1 MAQMEINI
9 GDRLVQRVGLHK
21 TQKNKFIMEVTRIT
35 PTNVMLK
42 AVGRSPKAKGRTF
55 TMDLRRVLTSM
66 VHEGES

>member
-1 MAQMEINI
+1 MEQMEINI

-21 TQKNKFIMEVTRIT
+21 EQKHTFIVEVTKIT
-35 PTNVMLK
+35 PANVMLK

-66 VHEGES
+66 VHEKD